1 MTTQTPEYK
10 VKQKNGGI
18 VQSIQTEISDYISNI
33 KLFTKNAKLYL
44 LGSFLIG
51 VNFHVFQLLLNLYLR
66 ELGYA
71 ESEIGYIISS
81 RAVGMTIIA
90 IPAAM
95 LLSRVKLKPVLLS
108 SCVLFGLFSLGLSSF
123 VEFGLLISFSMLS
136 GVVFAF
142 YRVAGGPFYMRN
154 SSSKERTHLFSVSFG
169 MMIMAGMI
177 GSAGSGQL
185 VKIIGNH
192 FDNILLGYQYT
203 LYIGILFSFLALIPF
218 SIIKAS
224 APSSEE
230 NKINLSMIQF
240 KKRGSFYFKITIA
253 NFLVGLG
260 AGLIIPFLNLYFSDR
275 FNQGADSIGMFYFF
289 VSFSMLAGSLAG
301 PIMARKFG
309 LVRAVVITQ
318 LISIPFMFILSY
330 SYFLPLVV
338 GAFILRA
345 GFMNL
350 GVPIVTNLGME
361 LAEKKEQGLVNAL
374 LMVSWT
380 SSWMISAAIG
390 GQLIDTYGYT
400 FTINITIVLY
410 LLSTLTFYSFFK
422 DAEVKTDTLPKW
434 IIAKENNT

>member
-169 MMIMAGMI
+169 R
-177 GSAGSGQL
+177 
-185 VKIIGNH
+185 
-192 FDNILLGYQYT
+192 
-203 LYIGILFSFLALIPF
+203 
-218 SIIKAS
+218 
-224 APSSEE
+224 SEE
-230 NKINLSMIQF
+230 HTS
-240 KKRGSFYFKITIA
+240 
-253 NFLVGLG
+253 
-260 AGLIIPFLNLYFSDR
+260 
-275 FNQGADSIGMFYFF
+275 
-289 VSFSMLAGSLAG
+289 
-301 PIMARKFG
+301 
-309 LVRAVVITQ
+309 
-318 LISIPFMFILSY
+318 
-330 SYFLPLVV
+330 
-338 GAFILRA
+338 
-345 GFMNL
+345 
-350 GVPIVTNLGME
+350 E
-361 LAEKKEQGLVNAL
+361 LQ
-374 LMVSWT
+374 SH
-380 SSWMISAAIG
+380 
-390 GQLIDTYGYT
+390 
-400 FTINITIVLY
+400 
-410 LLSTLTFYSFFK
+410 
-422 DAEVKTDTLPKW
+422 
-434 IIAKENNT
+434 